1 MKNLI
6 DYIND
11 SVNETIYT
19 PYVYEDNK
27 LHRLNEANLH
37 QLLDKH
43 SKNGYII
50 ISPCRNG
57 DDFGLDHT
65 NPKDL
70 KKLQEINNKRVK
82 EFISVLKKTD
92 WSYMPVYG
100 GFIEN
105 KDKENETV
113 VYEKSF
119 MIFNYDKKGNIGNLK
134 TLFDFGVE
142 MSQKFNQDSFLYY
155 EPNKKPAYYTKT
167 GELEFEVGDKTKF
180 NDFAEEYFT
189 DLHKNTQNYK
199 GDAAKATRFT
209 FTECYV
215 NPKPYCVN
223 ERLMRDKAG
232 EIFLGKNFKEC

>member
-1 MKNLI
+1 MKKLVNCINEII
-6 DYIND
+6 DGP
-11 SVNETIYT
+11 VYT
-19 PYVYEDNK
+19 PYVYEYNK
-27 LHRLNEANLH
+27 LDRLDEANLH

-57 DDFGLDHT
+57 KDFGLDIT
-65 NPKDL
+65 DPKDL

-82 EFISVLKKTD
+82 EFIGIIKKSN

-105 KDKENETV
+105 KGKENETV

-119 MIFNYDKKGNIGNLK
+119 MIFNYDKKGTPGDLNE
-134 TLFDFGVE
+134 LFDFGVE

-167 GELEFEVGDKTKF
+167 GELVFDVGNKTKF

-199 GDAAKATRFT
+199 GDAGKATRFT

-232 EIFLGKNFKEC
+232 EIFLGKN